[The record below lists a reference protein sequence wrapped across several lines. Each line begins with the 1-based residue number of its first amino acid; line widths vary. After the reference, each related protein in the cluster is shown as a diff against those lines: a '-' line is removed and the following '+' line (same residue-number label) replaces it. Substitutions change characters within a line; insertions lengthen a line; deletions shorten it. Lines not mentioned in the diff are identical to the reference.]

1 MPIFVNSPDFEP
13 DSERQSLIL
22 NGVTRDEEKNVIEKI
37 QDIVNEYNKK
47 IEEITK
53 EKEKEL
59 IEI

>member
-1 MPIFVNSPDFEP
+1 MDIINNAVNYLNDGGEFYFVMNKDH
-13 DSERQSLIL
+13 
-22 NGVTRDEEKNVIEKI
+22 GAKNVIEKI

-59 IEI
+59 MEI